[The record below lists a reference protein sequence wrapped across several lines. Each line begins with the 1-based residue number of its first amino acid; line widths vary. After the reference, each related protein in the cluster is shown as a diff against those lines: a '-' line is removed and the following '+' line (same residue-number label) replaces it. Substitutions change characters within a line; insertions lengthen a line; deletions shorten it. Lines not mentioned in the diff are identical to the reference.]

1 MMYINATSI
10 YIPRARGGYRSDAA
24 YTVSYILNKLGKFL
38 QNGVG
43 IGVGVQKIL
52 KKNFQKMG

>member
-1 MMYINATSI
+1 MAHPVAT
-10 YIPRARGGYRSDAA
+10 PNKRRGGYRSRPKI
-24 YTVSYILNKLGKFL
+24 TLSYILNKLGKFL

>member
-1 MMYINATSI
+1 MQPLCI
-10 YIPRARGGYRSDAA
+10 YPEQGGGYRSEPT